1 MSLLS
6 LESIEQHKI
15 NLLLSLIKKPQFLKR
30 TDGPNPKLLHTKLSS
45 KTIRVIKKKFLLTMM
60 MAADPKLLSQDL
72 QSLSQLSKK
81 MVQPLLVTHLKSQ
94 MEPPL
99 FC

>member
-1 MSLLS
+1 
-6 LESIEQHKI
+6 
-15 NLLLSLIKKPQFLKR
+15 
-30 TDGPNPKLLHTKLSS
+30 
-45 KTIRVIKKKFLLTMM
+45 VIKKKFLLTMM
-60 MAADPKLLSQDL
+60 MAADPKLLLQDL

>member
-15 NLLLSLIKKPQFLKR
+15 NLLLSRTKRPQFLKR
-30 TDGPNPKLLHTKLSS
+30 MDGPNPKSLHTKLSS

-60 MAADPKLLSQDL
+60 MAADPKLLLQDL

-81 MVQPLLVTHLKSQ
+81 MVQPLLETHLKSQ

-99 FC
+99 FY